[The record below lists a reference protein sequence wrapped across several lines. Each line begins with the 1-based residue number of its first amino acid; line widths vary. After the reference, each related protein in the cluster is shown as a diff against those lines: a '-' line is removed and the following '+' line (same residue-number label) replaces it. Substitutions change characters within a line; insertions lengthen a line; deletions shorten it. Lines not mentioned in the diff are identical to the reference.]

1 MDIKIQIDFILCVRC
16 EMFNETQSYTHVLP
30 LRVTV
35 ADDKVES
42 LSIFR
47 MFNFHYFHDIWRHA
61 DKTMQCEYDRTQ
73 IRKQVICVPRWSSLK
88 LSSLVIYFD

>member
-1 MDIKIQIDFILCVRC
+1 
-16 EMFNETQSYTHVLP
+16 MFNETQSYTHVPP

-47 MFNFHYFHDIWRHA
+47 IFNFHFFHDIWQHT
-61 DKTMQCEYDRTQ
+61 DKTM
-73 IRKQVICVPRWSSLK
+73 SAM
-88 LSSLVIYFD
+88 